1 MQGNEAF
8 VITAYTVGIIQQTAG
23 MTATAN
29 VAGTLSTANHYVL
42 VLTTLILTNLKTNLT
57 RLLTTRVVAG
67 VTGVAV
73 VNFNLGGRGAPSQRD
88 NNNLALNPDMSSTA
102 IADTECFMEIGCGY
116 VNLAGSNEYR
126 KVRFLF
132 DSQTDCRIIL

>member
-42 VLTTLILTNLKTNLT
+42 VLTTLILTNLTTNLT

-67 VTGVAV
+67 VTGEAV
-73 VNFNLGGRGAPSQRD
+73 VNFNLGAEVLLPNG
-88 NNNLALNPDMSSTA
+88 
-102 IADTECFMEIGCGY
+102 
-116 VNLAGSNEYR
+116 
-126 KVRFLF
+126 
-132 DSQTDCRIIL
+132 IITILQ